1 MLKHLPRN
9 PTSKPEC
16 CFVTV
21 WLAKIPS
28 KEHVKVPE
36 VSGVCLGKAE
46 IRSIAPRVH
55 NLPDERP
62 PNLFCIAASV

>member
-1 MLKHLPRN
+1 MLKHLPRD
-9 PTSKPEC
+9 PASKPER

-28 KEHVKVPE
+28 KEHIKVPE
-36 VSGVCLGKAE
+36 VPGLCLGKDE
-46 IRSIAPRVH
+46 IRSIASHMR

-62 PNLFCIAASV
+62 PNPFCITASV